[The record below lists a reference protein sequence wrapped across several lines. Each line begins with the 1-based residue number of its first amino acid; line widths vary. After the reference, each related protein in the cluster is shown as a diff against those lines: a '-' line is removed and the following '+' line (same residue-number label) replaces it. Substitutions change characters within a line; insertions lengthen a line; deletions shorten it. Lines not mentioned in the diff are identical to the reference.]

1 MNSVEMRIVLGF
13 GSLLLILL
21 IVLVLTGGLPGRE
34 GFGEMTYCQ
43 RCCLS
48 GPETCD
54 PLQKCGNC

>member
-1 MNSVEMRIVLGF
+1 MRIVLGF
-13 GSLLLILL
+13 GSLLLILF
-21 IVLVLTGGLPGRE
+21 IVLVLTGGLPGKE
-34 GFGEMTYCQ
+34 GFKEMTYCQ